1 MTTTPHD
8 SGIVPLGEFTFEC
21 GRSIPELRIAYET
34 YGEFTGENA
43 VLVCHAL
50 TGSQN
55 VARTPEIP
63 DTDASGGAGTGDA
76 VGSDAAAD
84 EGVDADAEIDAGA
97 DGDPPNQA
105 GQARA
110 WWDDVVGPGKAIDTT
125 EYYVVC
131 ANVPGSCYGSSGPAS
146 RRPDDVDPDREVDHD
161 RWALDFPPVQV
172 GDWTRAQ
179 RRLLDHLG
187 VGRLHAVVGGSVGG
201 MNVLDWGK
209 RYPDDADHLVAIA
222 TAARLDPQCLALDAI
237 ARRAIRSDPD
247 WNGGDYYGDRPGP
260 DTGLGLARQIGHV
273 MYLSKSSMDRK
284 FGRRSA
290 GRDSLTRGEGLDVP
304 ENPTAAFFPYREVES
319 YLDYNAGSFADRFD
333 ANSYLYLTRAM
344 DEYDL
349 AGGYASDADALA
361 AFTGEA
367 LVMSFTDDWHF
378 TVDQS
383 VALADAFGD
392 ADVPVAHHIVD
403 SDHGHDAFLVE
414 PESVGPPVR
423 DFLRSGIDGKSIVD
437 AAESD
442 EPVTDGSGTSHAPV
456 HSSLFSG

>member
-1 MTTTPHD
+1 MSTTPHD
-8 SGIVPLGEFTFEC
+8 HGIADLGEFTFEC

-34 YGEFTGENA
+34 YGEFTGDNA
-43 VLVCHAL
+43 VLACHAL

-55 VARTPEIP
+55 VARTPM
-63 DTDASGGAGTGDA
+63 GGAGGID
-76 VGSDAAAD
+76 GSDAEAGD
-84 EGVDADAEIDAGA
+84 GGSDGAGA
-97 DGDPPNQA
+97 EDGDSDTDEDGGAPGTPAQA

-146 RRPDDVDPDREVDHD
+146 PRPAEVTPDRDVDHD

-172 GDWTRAQ
+172 ADWTRAQ
-179 RRLLDHLG
+179 RRLLDQLG

-209 RYPDDADHLVAIA
+209 RYPDDADELIVIA
-222 TAARLDPQCLALDAI
+222 AAARLDPQCLALEAI
-237 ARRAIRSDPD
+237 ARRAIRSDPN
-247 WNGGDYYGDRPGP
+247 WNGGDYYGDRPDP
-260 DTGLGLARQIGHV
+260 DTGLGIARQIGHV

-304 ENPTAAFFPYREVES
+304 ENPAAAFFPYREVES
-319 YLDYNAGSFADRFD
+319 YLDYNASTFADRFD

-349 AGGYASDADALA
+349 AAGYSTDADALA

-367 LVMSFTDDWHF
+367 LVMSFTEDWHF
-378 TVDQS
+378 TVDQ
-383 VALADAFGD
+383 AADLAGAFRD

-414 PESVGPPVR
+414 PESVGPPVH
-423 DFLRSGIDGKSIVD
+423 DFLDAGLDGKSIVD
-437 AAESD
+437 AAEED
-442 EPVTDGSGTSHAPV
+442 DPIPDGSGRTHAPV